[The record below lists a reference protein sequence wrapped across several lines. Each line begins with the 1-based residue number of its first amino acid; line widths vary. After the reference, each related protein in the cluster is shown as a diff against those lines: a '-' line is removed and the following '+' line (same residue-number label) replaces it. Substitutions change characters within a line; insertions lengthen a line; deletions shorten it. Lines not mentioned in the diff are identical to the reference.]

1 MDIDGV
7 SPADQTNEIASGGN
21 ESSPSSEGEQRI
33 GFADMD
39 LSSDMRRS
47 LERAGY
53 EEPSPVQAGVIP
65 PALDGHDVM
74 GQAQTGTGK
83 TAAFVIPM
91 LQNLNK
97 SSIYNQ
103 VFALSLHLQDYENIG
118 SLMKT
123 YRLHIH
129 KHLSFFVV
137 HLRLHMYRHHHS

>member
-1 MDIDGV
+1 MDIDGG
-7 SPADQTNEIASGGN
+7 SPADQTNETASDGNEGN
-21 ESSPSSEGEQRI
+21 ESNPSSEGEQQI

-83 TAAFVIPM
+83 TASFAIPI
-91 LQNLNK
+91 LEQLAAPQE
-97 SSIYNQ
+97 IPGVQ
-103 VFALSLHLQDYENIG
+103 ALILVPTKIG
-118 SLMKT
+118 
-123 YRLHIH
+123 RAH
-129 KHLSFFVV
+129 V
-137 HLRLHMYRHHHS
+137 